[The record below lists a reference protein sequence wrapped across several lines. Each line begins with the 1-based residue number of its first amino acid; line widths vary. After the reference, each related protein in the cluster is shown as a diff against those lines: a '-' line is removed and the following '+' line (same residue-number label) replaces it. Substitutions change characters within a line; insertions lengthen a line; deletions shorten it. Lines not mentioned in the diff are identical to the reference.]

1 VSVPSKRAPSDAW
14 ALPPLKLLPGAAFL
28 VLFLVVPLALLL
40 VISFWRSS
48 FGGVKVDW
56 TLVNYERL
64 FSRPIYLELM
74 IKSTRIAFTATVL
87 TILVAFPFAWWIASK
102 PPRRRAQLVFLVL
115 IPFWTSYVVRT
126 FAWIPLLGNNGVIN
140 YVLIRL
146 GIVSEPLDIFL
157 FNQFTVHLGLL
168 YVYLPYAI
176 LPILLSLERLDRN
189 LVYAAADLGAT
200 PFQQLRRIIVPLS
213 MPGIL
218 GGAILVFILSIS
230 AYVTP
235 ALLGGTSGIM
245 IANVIPDLFGVGMN
259 WPLGAAISL
268 LLIVVTI
275 AWIWLVGSRVGLRRI
290 FVEG

>member
-1 VSVPSKRAPSDAW
+1 MSAASPPARQ
-14 ALPPLKLLPGAAFL
+14 LPPLKLLPGAGFL
-28 VLFLVVPLALLL
+28 LVFLIVPLGLLL
-40 VISFWRSS
+40 VMSFWRAS
-48 FGGVKVDW
+48 FGGVEADW
-56 TLVNYERL
+56 TLANYERL
-64 FSRPIYLELM
+64 ASRPIYLELLF
-74 IKSTRIAFTATVL
+74 KSTRIAFLSTAL
-87 TILVAFPFAWWIASK
+87 TLVVAFPFAYWLSGK

-140 YVLIRL
+140 YVLLQL
-146 GIVSEPLDIFL
+146 GIVKQPLDIFL
-157 FNQFTVHLGLL
+157 FNQFTVQLGLL

-189 LVYAAADLGAT
+189 LLDAAADLGAS
-200 PFQQLRRIIVPLS
+200 PWRQLWRIVIPLS

-235 ALLGGTSGIM
+235 ALLGGASGVM

-259 WPLGAAISL
+259 WPLGATVSL
-268 LLIVVTI
+268 LLIVVTV
-275 AWIWLVGSRVGLRRI
+275 AWIWLIGGRVGLRRI
-290 FVEG
+290 FVEA

>member
-1 VSVPSKRAPSDAW
+1 MSASGERAPSTAR
-14 ALPPLKLLPGAAFL
+14 ASPPLKLLPGTAFL
-28 VLFLVVPLALLL
+28 ILFLVVPIALLL
-40 VISFWRSS
+40 VMSFWRSS
-48 FGGVKVDW
+48 FAGVKVDW

-64 FSRPIYLELM
+64 LSRPIYLELM

-87 TILVAFPFAWWIASK
+87 TILVAFPFAYWIAGK
-102 PPRRRAQLVFLVL
+102 PPHRRAQLVFLVL

-235 ALLGGTSGIM
+235 ALLGGASGIM

-259 WPLGAAISL
+259 WPLGAAVSL

>member
-1 VSVPSKRAPSDAW
+1 MRKSGKFVSWDTPV
-14 ALPPLKLLPGAAFL
+14 LPPLKLLPGVVFL
-28 VLFLVVPLALLL
+28 IFFLVVPLALLL
-40 VISFWRSS
+40 VMGFWRAS

-56 TLVNYERL
+56 TLANYERL
-64 FSRPIYLELM
+64 LSRPIYLELM
-74 IKSTRIAFTATVL
+74 IKSTRIAFTATLL
-87 TILVAFPFAWWIASK
+87 TILVAFPFAYWISAK

-140 YVLIRL
+140 YVLLRL
-146 GIVSEPLDIFL
+146 GLISEPLDIFL
-157 FNQFTVHLGLL
+157 FNQFTVQLGLL

-176 LPILLSLERLDRN
+176 LPILLSLERIDRN
-189 LVYAAADLGAT
+189 LIYAAADLGAS
-200 PFQQLRRIIVPLS
+200 PIHQLRRIVIPLS

-259 WPLGAAISL
+259 WPLGAAVSL
-268 LLIVVTI
+268 LLIIVTI
-275 AWIWLVGSRVGLRRI
+275 AWIWLIGTRVGLRRI